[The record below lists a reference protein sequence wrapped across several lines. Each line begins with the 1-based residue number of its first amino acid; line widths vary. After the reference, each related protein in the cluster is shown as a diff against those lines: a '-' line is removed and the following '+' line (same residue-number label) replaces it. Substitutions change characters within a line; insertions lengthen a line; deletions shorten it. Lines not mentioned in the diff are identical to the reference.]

1 MPEVES
7 FPVQAAKI
15 RHKSN
20 WPPADT
26 ELLAVKIQRAIRR
39 ETNDRVRLL
48 KIEFQPECVVVF
60 GRCGTYYC
68 KQQASQAAI
77 ALLANEDSP
86 YFEKLV
92 NKIEVW

>member
-7 FPVQAAKI
+7 FPIQTTKN
-15 RHKSN
+15 RHKSD
-20 WPPADT
+20 WPDADT
-26 ELLAVKIQRAIRR
+26 EVLAGKIQRAIRR

-48 KIEFQPECVVVF
+48 KIEFQQDCVVMF

-68 KQQASQAAI
+68 KQQANQAAI
-77 ALLANEDSP
+77 ALLTIEKSP
-86 YFEKLV
+86 DFERLV

>member
-1 MPEVES
+1 MPEVDS
-7 FPVQAAKI
+7 FPIQTATI
-15 RHKSN
+15 RHKST
-20 WPPADT
+20 WPDAET
-26 ELLAVKIQRAIRR
+26 EVLAGKIQRAIRR

-48 KIEFQPECVVVF
+48 RIEFQQDSVIMF

-77 ALLANEDSP
+77 ALLAIEESRA
-86 YFEKLV
+86 FERLV